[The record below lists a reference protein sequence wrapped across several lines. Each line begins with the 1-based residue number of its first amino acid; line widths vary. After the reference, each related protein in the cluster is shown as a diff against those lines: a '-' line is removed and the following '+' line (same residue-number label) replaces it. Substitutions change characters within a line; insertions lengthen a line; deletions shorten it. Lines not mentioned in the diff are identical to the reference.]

1 MDNLLKN
8 PPTLKELGYALVEIE
23 VNNQCNMACSF
34 CPLPIRDADD
44 ASLEL
49 SQIERVLDQIAEDK
63 SVDLV
68 AFHQYNEP
76 LLYPEIWQCLDMAKE
91 RGLKTLIVTNGAT
104 LTKRNVELL
113 QKHAPTYLRISAQ
126 VIKEENHDATRGY
139 KGKFSTYVDNL
150 AKTLA
155 TMADNSCDIEDIQM
169 DLAVQ
174 DPVKN
179 WRRKLSTLLRMTDRG
194 DPTIFDENP
203 DTLKPSLKGL
213 LEKVDEYS
221 STFTYDEAVHDQ
233 NIAHY
238 NNEPNQAFELAYRVS
253 DKVTISFKQFVN
265 GRRIMNYYP
274 VKYGKCGNWNLGI
287 LADGRVV
294 MCCYDYDGFT
304 AMGNIKDE
312 PMESIMSR
320 SQDDIRQLRAG
331 GKFKHIGCAKCMGSP
346 TRHGAYLRTIL
357 NFFRFAAFSKNT
369 ESQAAGAYHTYTEP
383 KE

>member
-1 MDNLLKN
+1 M
-8 PPTLKELGYALVEIE
+8 
-23 VNNQCNMACSF
+23 
-34 CPLPIRDADD
+34 PIRDADD
-44 ASLEL
+44 ASLNL
-49 SQIERVLDQIAEDK
+49 SEIERVLDQIAEDK
-63 SVDLV
+63 SVELV

-91 RGLKTLIVTNGAT
+91 RSLKTLIVTNGAT
-104 LTKRNVELL
+104 LTRRNVELL

-126 VIKEENHDATRGY
+126 VIKEENHNATRGY
-139 KGKFSTYVDNL
+139 KGKFSAYVDNL

-155 TMADNSCDIEDIQM
+155 TLADNDCNIEDIQM

-179 WRRKLSTLLRMTDRG
+179 WRRKLSTLLRMTDRD

-203 DTLKPSLKGL
+203 DTLKPSLKEL
-213 LEKVDEYS
+213 LEKVEGYS
-221 STFTYDEAVHDQ
+221 TAFNYGEAVYDQ

-238 NNEPNQAFELAYRVS
+238 NNEPNQTFELAYRIS
-253 DKVTISFKQFVN
+253 DKITISFKQFVN

-274 VKYGKCGNWNLGI
+274 VKYGKCENWNLGI

-294 MCCYDYDGFT
+294 MCCYDFDGFT

-312 PMESIMSR
+312 SMGSIMSR

-331 GKFKHIGCAKCMGSP
+331 GKFKHVGCARCMGSP
-346 TRHGAYLRTIL
+346 TRHGSYLRTVL
-357 NFFRFAAFSKNT
+357 NFFRFSAFSKKDNT
-369 ESQAAGAYHTYTEP
+369 QATGTYHTYTKPGEQDS
-383 KE
+383 KAGNAR